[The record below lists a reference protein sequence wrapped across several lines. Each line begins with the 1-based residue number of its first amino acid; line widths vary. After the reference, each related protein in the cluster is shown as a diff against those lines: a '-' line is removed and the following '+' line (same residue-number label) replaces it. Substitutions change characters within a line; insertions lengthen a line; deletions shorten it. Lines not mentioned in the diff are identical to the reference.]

1 MDRVLTWLWEASDFA
16 KAIGFGEPDDY
27 ISVENIS
34 HNITVFCSIYTKYE
48 FDPGFH
54 VLPFLSGFFIFLEYS
69 MKRVGVFDS
78 DKSSW
83 QGIGHTL
90 NTGTAPSNG
99 KVYHSTDSSTVLPHC
114 IISVC
119 YNDLVRFLWGT
130 NTLKTC
136 AVQPSSAAVITFC
149 IGVTPVRVLSC
160 QGCPA
165 LNFFASPCSNL
176 CDFLL

>member
-16 KAIGFGEPDDY
+16 KAIGIGEPDDY

-114 IISVC
+114 IISVG
-119 YNDLVRFLWGT
+119 YNDLVRFLWFT
-130 NTLKTC
+130 NTLKNMC
-136 AVQPSSAAVITFC
+136 SAAFLCCCYHILYRRHASQGLVMS
-149 IGVTPVRVLSC
+149 RVPGTEFLCLS
-160 QGCPA
+160 
-165 LNFFASPCSNL
+165 L
-176 CDFLL
+176 